1 MREKMFDGDTT
12 PQLVRWQTP
21 SWCRAR
27 MTSFQTI
34 DANNSSS
41 AMTAVCYYCNVGIP
55 SGEAKR
61 CSRCRSVPLIYSSLP
76 TPDHRRVHRLVVYC
90 VRRAY
95 IPSISFSHASRPKVQ
110 RMPKDL
116 LETDPQKTTA
126 SPSIGRCS
134 RRQGSRKVLRRLGRT
149 GGRHAFDQVDRR
161 MDSEV
166 LFHAL
171 DRDRTRSRKPSAGE
185 SDDSLVRV
193 WPTRGLFRLFIERV
207 YCQLASCR

>member
-1 MREKMFDGDTT
+1 
-12 PQLVRWQTP
+12 
-21 SWCRAR
+21 
-27 MTSFQTI
+27 
-34 DANNSSS
+34 
-41 AMTAVCYYCNVGIP
+41 MTAVCYYCNVGIP

-61 CSRCRSVPLIYSSLP
+61 CSRCRSVPLTYSSLP
-76 TPDHRRVHRLVVYC
+76 TPDHRCVHRLVVYC

-95 IPSISFSHASRPKVQ
+95 MPSISFSNASRPKVQ

-116 LETDPQKTTA
+116 LETNPQKQLRP
-126 SPSIGRCS
+126 PSIGRCS
-134 RRQGSRKVLRRLGRT
+134 RRQGTRKVLGRLGRT
-149 GGRHAFDQVDRR
+149 GGRQAFEQVDRR
-161 MDSEV
+161 MEV

-193 WPTRGLFRLFIERV
+193 WPTRVLFRLFTERV